1 MGQAGG
7 FLGKLLGPLP
17 KTEFP
22 FMKYLLKPLA
32 RTTLTPLGLTV
43 VAAERDAAVD
53 KNWFVNKRC

>member
-1 MGQAGG
+1 
-7 FLGKLLGPLP
+7 
-17 KTEFP
+17 
-22 FMKYLLKPLA
+22 MKYLLKPLA